1 MLKTMFKFCRQTLA
15 IFYLISASLSAQNL
29 QFKNYKVSD
38 GLPQS
43 QVYDILQDSEG
54 YIWFATAAGLSRY
67 DGNTFTSFNHRNA
80 NISSDIIYSL
90 EEDKSGNIWA
100 GTIRGGLFHLDK
112 SKLPQKT
119 AFKSYY
125 TEKYNI
131 GYEIFD
137 ILRIKDS
144 IWFGA
149 DEATIIKYA
158 DSSFTTMQLKDV
170 PRENY
175 VRAMVVD
182 SLKRVWVSVYNVGL
196 FLIDG
201 TQITEFNP
209 QNGLPDNHIRSIAID
224 KNGVIWLGG
233 RSGLIS
239 ARYESGHLN
248 ILNILN
254 EKDGFVSRNIYS
266 LVLDDENLWIA
277 TEKGIGKLN
286 PTDGL
291 IIFST
296 ENGLVNEKVFKV
308 FDDRENNLWIG
319 TNGGVSKLSQERFLY
334 ITTLHG
340 LPVNFI
346 TSLSK
351 QNDEILIASHGGG
364 IVSLKNN
371 LIYKPSLFDSFKT
384 ETIRSIKKQNEVFWI
399 GGRDGFYKLTRNTYK
414 RFTTADGLPG
424 IYVRSIEFD
433 KTGKIWVG
441 TNRGLAIFD
450 PKTSRFKSI
459 EELKGQSVWHVR
471 TTRDSSTWVST
482 YGFGLYRIKNGKVTH
497 FSEED
502 GLKTEYFYS
511 TLETT
516 AGRIW
521 IGSIEGAYIYK
532 DGRFNFV
539 DAFKPLAENTVWAF
553 VEGQNGELWFGTNH
567 GLIKNYQGKWTHYTT
582 KSGLIGDET
591 NINSLIIDSENNL
604 WIGTVEGLCKY
615 NPGEDIS
622 SPSAPIVHIESI
634 NSIPVNKIISQFK
647 YNENS
652 VSVDFI
658 GLWFKEPESI
668 EYSYKLDGYETNW
681 SDFSKRRFANYTNLE
696 PRKYIFHVIAK
707 SGDGIISSFPALYH
721 FEITHPFWDTAWF
734 ITVFLFF
741 IGLMMWV
748 FIKWRILAFE
758 KEKIILEEKVTERT
772 AELDKA
778 RIVAEN
784 ALRAKSTFLANMSHE
799 IRTPMNGI
807 LGMNH
812 LLAETGLN
820 REQKELSNYIKSSA
834 DALLHLINDILDF
847 SKIESNKLEI
857 ENIPFS
863 PLQIF
868 RDITTTFTY
877 KCSEKNLTFF
887 RDPEFRIKDKYKG
900 DPHRIRQIL
909 INFLSNAIKFTQSGE
924 IILKVEILEETKQFT
939 EFKFS
944 VKDSGIGL
952 SPENIAS
959 IFKSFSQADS
969 SITRKFGGT
978 GLGLTISKELAN
990 LMHGSVGVESE
1001 ANVGS
1006 IFWLTLKLEN
1016 IAQSESVF
1024 KAYTNHQYGSNQ
1036 CTLIIPA
1043 QYQKNALKAYFNFNH
1058 FSINEIDPGDIKNK
1072 VGQIKQNSIVVLY
1085 FEVMPLIN
1093 DAVRAKFIEKNIRF
1107 IILYPHFEK
1116 EIKIENCKVEH
1127 HLIRAFPVDYLH
1139 LHKIIYNTQMQIKE
1153 HAEDSDFSVRE
1164 RGLKILLA
1172 EDNIINKKVAIR
1184 ILKKIGHSVEAVEN
1198 GENALTFYKKN
1209 NYDLILMDIQMPV
1222 MDGLT
1227 ATKKIREIESQNGA
1241 HIPIIALTA
1250 NAFKEDKAKC
1260 LQAGMDDFLSKP
1272 FKPIDLEEII
1282 NNLFDTA

>member
-1 MLKTMFKFCRQTLA
+1 MLKTMFKFCRQTLV
-15 IFYLISASLSAQNL
+15 IFCLTSTSLSAQNL

-80 NISSDIIYSL
+80 NILSDIIYSL
-90 EEDKSGNIWA
+90 EEDKNGNIWA
-100 GTIRGGLFHLDK
+100 GTIRGGLLHLDK

-125 TEKYNI
+125 TKKYNI

-149 DEATIIKYA
+149 DKATIIKYA

-254 EKDGFVSRNIYS
+254 EIDGFASHNIYS

-308 FDDRENNLWIG
+308 FNDRENNLWIG

-364 IVSLKNN
+364 IVSFKNN
-371 LIYKPSLFDSFKT
+371 MIYKPSLFDSFKT
-384 ETIRSIKKQNEVFWI
+384 ETIRSIKKQNGVFWI

-450 PKTSRFKSI
+450 PKTSRFNSI

-502 GLKTEYFYS
+502 GLNTDYFYS
-511 TLETT
+511 TLETIDGT
-516 AGRIW
+516 IW
-521 IGSIEGAYIYK
+521 ISSIEGAYIYK

-553 VEGQNGELWFGTNH
+553 IEGQNGELWFGTNH

-615 NPGEDIS
+615 NPGEDIR

-634 NSIPVNKIISQFK
+634 NSIPINKIVNQFK

-652 VSVDFI
+652 ISVDFI

-668 EYSYKLDGYETNW
+668 EYSYKLDGYDTNW

-696 PRKYIFHVIAK
+696 PGKYIFHVLAK
-707 SGDGIISSFPALYH
+707 SGDGIISSFPALYG
-721 FEITHPFWDTAWF
+721 FEITPPFWDTAWF
-734 ITVFLFF
+734 ISVFLFL

-758 KEKIILEEKVTERT
+758 KEKTILEEKVSERT

-784 ALRAKSTFLANMSHE
+784 ALEAKSTFLANMSHE

-812 LLAETGLN
+812 LLSETGLT
-820 REQKELSNYIKSSA
+820 REQKEFSSYIKSSA

-847 SKIESNKLEI
+847 SKIESNKLKI

-863 PLQIF
+863 PIQIF

-877 KCSEKNLTFF
+877 KCSEKNIAFF

-909 INFLSNAIKFTQSGE
+909 LNFLSNAIKFTQSGE
-924 IILKVEILEETKQFT
+924 IILKVEILEETRQFT

-978 GLGLTISKELAN
+978 GLGLTISRELAN
-990 LMHGSVGVESE
+990 LMNGSIGVESQPGK
-1001 ANVGS
+1001 GS
-1006 IFWLTLKLEN
+1006 CFWLSLKLGN
-1016 IAQSESVF
+1016 IPESEPVF
-1024 KAYTNHQYGSNQ
+1024 KAHIRNPENNQ
-1036 CTLIIPA
+1036 CTLIIPEP
-1043 QYQKNALKAYFNFNH
+1043 YKKSALKKYFQFCNFE
-1058 FSINEIDPGDIKNK
+1058 INEIDPENIEN
-1072 VGQIKQNSIVVLY
+1072 QIEKIRQKSIIVLHY
-1085 FEVMPLIN
+1085 EILPLIGQ
-1093 DAVRAKFIEKNIRF
+1093 AVRNIFIEKKIRF
-1107 IILYPHFEK
+1107 IILYPHFGK
-1116 EIKIENCKVEH
+1116 KIRLEDCKVEY
-1127 HLIRAFPVDYLH
+1127 HLLHAYPVDYMALQ
-1139 LHKIIYNTQMQIKE
+1139 KIIYKTQIHGNDPDETSTFAYKE
-1153 HAEDSDFSVRE
+1153 K
-1164 RGLKILLA
+1164 GLNILLA
-1172 EDNIINKKVAIR
+1172 EDNIINKKVAIK
-1184 ILKKIGHSVEAVEN
+1184 ILKKMGHKIDAVEN
-1198 GENALTFYKKN
+1198 GQEAIAFYTKN
-1209 NYDLILMDIQMPV
+1209 QYDLILMDIQMPV

-1227 ATKKIREIESQNGA
+1227 ATLKIREIESRKGG

-1250 NAFKEDKAKC
+1250 NAFKEDRERC
-1260 LQAGMDDFLSKP
+1260 MQAGMDGFLSKP
-1272 FKPIDLEEII
+1272 FKPIELEEII
-1282 NNLFDTA
+1282 NSILFPV